1 MDDELASR
9 IELLEAAAAKG
20 EKALARQR
28 RLIEE
33 LRADGHRTAEAE
45 EVLQR
50 YETSHRRLLEKL
62 AALQQHATDAR
73 GYVTGSEG
81 DELARSVA

>member
-1 MDDELASR
+1 MDSERASR
-9 IELLEAAAAKG
+9 MELLEAMAAKG

-33 LRADGHRTAEAE
+33 LRADGHRTADAE

-50 YETSHRRLLEKL
+50 YEAAQRRLLEKL
-62 AALQQHATDAR
+62 AALRQDAAEGP
-73 GYVTGSEG
+73 GYRPGSQGEPIAQS
-81 DELARSVA
+81 ET

>member
-1 MDDELASR
+1 MDRELAGR

-33 LRADGHRTAEAE
+33 LRDDGHRTADAE
-45 EVLQR
+45 ESLQR
-50 YETSHRRLLEKL
+50 YEASHRGLLEKL
-62 AALQQHATDAR
+62 AGCASTAR
-73 GYVTGSEG
+73 REPERFLSA
-81 DELARSVA
+81 ARTAMRCTI